1 MARKAPTFIPP
12 KFYAHY
18 DKQTGEIFST
28 GNEINPV
35 YPNRIEITQDEHDR
49 FLYGYDKFSDYQI
62 GYIRTSDN
70 KTILAL
76 APKAEQGYAFKNNV
90 FEWISEPP
98 TANTELVV
106 SWSNQSWTFSIS
118 EACRERIKENIT
130 IETIPFFVMLANDF
144 DFLIRTIFIN
154 VQDLVLHDKIE
165 KLFESRLEQ
174 DITKISIAS
183 NIVFQ
188 SYGLKIND

>member
-18 DKQTGEIFST
+18 DKKTGEIFST

-98 TANTELVV
+98 AADTELVV